1 MTTLDQLL
9 EPTKPVSKSTIESRS
24 APVSFSP
31 VTRVNGSEAEKGGK
45 KKKKKKDNNDHDHD
59 DHNNDHNN
67 DDNNDH
73 NRDSSGR
80 LVKGHGAGGRPKGV
94 KNKMT
99 AIATAVLSDST
110 GAIVKRCVELAL
122 EGDPASMKIC
132 MDRIMPVGRGTKLA
146 GGEGISVNI
155 IVDQIKDIEG
165 SVLEEAV

>member
-9 EPTKPVSKSTIESRS
+9 EPTKPVSKSTIEGRS

-31 VTRVNGSEAEKGGK
+31 VTRVNGSEAERVG
-45 KKKKKKDNNDHDHD
+45 KKKKKDNNDHDHD
-59 DHNNDHNN
+59 DHNN

>member
-9 EPTKPVSKSTIESRS
+9 EPTKPVSKSTIEGRS

-31 VTRVNGSEAEKGGK
+31 VTRVNGSEAEK
-45 KKKKKKDNNDHDHD
+45 DNND
-59 DHNNDHNN
+59 DHNN

>member
-31 VTRVNGSEAEKGGK
+31 VTRVNRSEAEK
-45 KKKKKKDNNDHDHD
+45 DN
-59 DHNNDHNN
+59 NNDHNN

>member
-31 VTRVNGSEAEKGGK
+31 VTRVNGSEAERGG
-45 KKKKKKDNNDHDHD
+45 KKKKKDNNDHDHD
-59 DHNNDHNN
+59 DHNNDDH
-67 DDNNDH
+67 NNDH

-165 SVLEEAV
+165 SVLEEGV

>member
-31 VTRVNGSEAEKGGK
+31 VTRVNRSEAEK
-45 KKKKKKDNNDHDHD
+45 DNND
-59 DHNNDHNN
+59 DHNN

-165 SVLEEAV
+165 SVLEEGV

>member
-9 EPTKPVSKSTIESRS
+9 EPTKPVSKSTIEGRS

-31 VTRVNGSEAEKGGK
+31 VTRVNRSEAER
-45 KKKKKKDNNDHDHD
+45 DNNDHDHD
-59 DHNNDHNN
+59 DHNN

>member
-31 VTRVNGSEAEKGGK
+31 VTRVNGSEAERGG

-59 DHNNDHNN
+59 DH
-67 DDNNDH
+67 NNDH

>member
-31 VTRVNGSEAEKGGK
+31 VTRVNGSEAEK
-45 KKKKKKDNNDHDHD
+45 
-59 DHNNDHNN
+59 
-67 DDNNDH
+67 DNNDH

-165 SVLEEAV
+165 SVLEEGV

>member
-9 EPTKPVSKSTIESRS
+9 EPTKPVSKSTIEGRS

-31 VTRVNGSEAEKGGK
+31 VTRVNGSEAERGG

-59 DHNNDHNN
+59 DHNNDDNN

>member
-31 VTRVNGSEAEKGGK
+31 VTRVNGSEAERGG
-45 KKKKKKDNNDHDHD
+45 KKKKKKDNNDH
-59 DHNNDHNN
+59 NNDDHNN

-165 SVLEEAV
+165 SVLEEGV

>member
-45 KKKKKKDNNDHDHD
+45 KKKKKDNNDHDHD
-59 DHNNDHNN
+59 DHNN

>member
-31 VTRVNGSEAEKGGK
+31 VTRVNGSEAEK
-45 KKKKKKDNNDHDHD
+45 DNNDHDHD
-59 DHNNDHNN
+59 DH
-67 DDNNDH
+67 NNDH

-165 SVLEEAV
+165 SVLEEGV

>member
-9 EPTKPVSKSTIESRS
+9 EPTKPVSKSTIEGRS

-31 VTRVNGSEAEKGGK
+31 VTRVNRSEAEK
-45 KKKKKKDNNDHDHD
+45 DN
-59 DHNNDHNN
+59 NNDHNN
-67 DDNNDH
+67 DDHNNDH

>member
-31 VTRVNGSEAEKGGK
+31 VTRVNGSEAEK
-45 KKKKKKDNNDHDHD
+45 DN
-59 DHNNDHNN
+59 NNDHNN

-110 GAIVKRCVELAL
+110 GAIVKRCVGLAL

-165 SVLEEAV
+165 SVLEEGV

>member
-31 VTRVNGSEAEKGGK
+31 VTRVNGSEAEK
-45 KKKKKKDNNDHDHD
+45 DNND
-59 DHNNDHNN
+59 DHNN

-165 SVLEEAV
+165 SVLEEGV

>member
-45 KKKKKKDNNDHDHD
+45 KKKKDNNDHDHD
-59 DHNNDHNN
+59 DHNN

-165 SVLEEAV
+165 SVLEEGV

>member
-45 KKKKKKDNNDHDHD
+45 KKKKDNNDHDHD
-59 DHNNDHNN
+59 DHNN

>member
-31 VTRVNGSEAEKGGK
+31 VTRVNGSEAEK
-45 KKKKKKDNNDHDHD
+45 DNND
-59 DHNNDHNN
+59 DHNN

>member
-9 EPTKPVSKSTIESRS
+9 EPTKPVSKSTIEGRS

-31 VTRVNGSEAEKGGK
+31 VTQVNGSEAEKGGK
-45 KKKKKKDNNDHDHD
+45 KKKKDNNDHDHD
-59 DHNNDHNN
+59 DH
-67 DDNNDH
+67 NNDH

>member
-9 EPTKPVSKSTIESRS
+9 EPTKPVSKSTIEGRS

-31 VTRVNGSEAEKGGK
+31 VTRVNGSEAERGG

-59 DHNNDHNN
+59 DH
-67 DDNNDH
+67 NNDH

-165 SVLEEAV
+165 SVLEEGV

>member
-31 VTRVNGSEAEKGGK
+31 VTRVNGSEAERGG

-59 DHNNDHNN
+59 DHNN

-165 SVLEEAV
+165 SVLEEGV

>member
-9 EPTKPVSKSTIESRS
+9 EPTKPVSKSTIEGRS

-31 VTRVNGSEAEKGGK
+31 VTRVNRSEAER
-45 KKKKKKDNNDHDHD
+45 DNNDHDHD
-59 DHNNDHNN
+59 DHNN

-122 EGDPASMKIC
+122 EGDPARMKIC

>member
-31 VTRVNGSEAEKGGK
+31 VTRVNGSEAERGG

-59 DHNNDHNN
+59 DHNN

>member
-9 EPTKPVSKSTIESRS
+9 EPTKPVSKSTIEGRS

-31 VTRVNGSEAEKGGK
+31 VTRVNGSEAERGV

-59 DHNNDHNN
+59 DH
-67 DDNNDH
+67 NNDH

>member
-31 VTRVNGSEAEKGGK
+31 VTRVNGSEAERGG
-45 KKKKKKDNNDHDHD
+45 KKKKKDNNDHDHD
-59 DHNNDHNN
+59 DHNNDDH
-67 DDNNDH
+67 NNDH

>member
-31 VTRVNGSEAEKGGK
+31 VTRVNGSEAEK
-45 KKKKKKDNNDHDHD
+45 DNNDHDHD
-59 DHNNDHNN
+59 DHNNDDH
-67 DDNNDH
+67 NNDH

-165 SVLEEAV
+165 SVLEEGV

>member
-59 DHNNDHNN
+59 DHNN

>member
-45 KKKKKKDNNDHDHD
+45 KKKKKDNNDHDHD
-59 DHNNDHNN
+59 DHNNDDH
-67 DDNNDH
+67 NNDH

>member
-9 EPTKPVSKSTIESRS
+9 EPTKPVSKSTIEGRS

-31 VTRVNGSEAEKGGK
+31 VTRVNRSEAEK
-45 KKKKKKDNNDHDHD
+45 DNNDDH
-59 DHNNDHNN
+59 
-67 DDNNDH
+67 NNDH

>member
-9 EPTKPVSKSTIESRS
+9 EPTKPVSKSTIEGRS

-31 VTRVNGSEAEKGGK
+31 VTRVNGSEAERGG
-45 KKKKKKDNNDHDHD
+45 KKKKKDNNDHDHD
-59 DHNNDHNN
+59 DHNN

-165 SVLEEAV
+165 SVLEEGV

>member
-9 EPTKPVSKSTIESRS
+9 EPTKPVSKSTIEGRS

-31 VTRVNGSEAEKGGK
+31 VTRVNRSEAEK
-45 KKKKKKDNNDHDHD
+45 DNND
-59 DHNNDHNN
+59 DHNN

>member
-1 MTTLDQLL
+1 
-9 EPTKPVSKSTIESRS
+9 
-24 APVSFSP
+24 
-31 VTRVNGSEAEKGGK
+31 
-45 KKKKKKDNNDHDHD
+45 
-59 DHNNDHNN
+59 
-67 DDNNDH
+67 
-73 NRDSSGR
+73 
-80 LVKGHGAGGRPKGV
+80 
-94 KNKMT
+94 MT

>member
-9 EPTKPVSKSTIESRS
+9 EPTKPVSKSTIEGRS

-31 VTRVNGSEAEKGGK
+31 VTRVSGSEAERGG

-59 DHNNDHNN
+59 DHNNDDH
-67 DDNNDH
+67 NNDH

-165 SVLEEAV
+165 SVLEEGV

>member
-31 VTRVNGSEAEKGGK
+31 VTRVNGSEAERGG
-45 KKKKKKDNNDHDHD
+45 KKKKKDNNDHDHD
-59 DHNNDHNN
+59 DHNN

>member
-31 VTRVNGSEAEKGGK
+31 VTRVNRSEAEK
-45 KKKKKKDNNDHDHD
+45 DNND
-59 DHNNDHNN
+59 DHNNDDH
-67 DDNNDH
+67 NDH

-165 SVLEEAV
+165 SVLEEGV

>member
-9 EPTKPVSKSTIESRS
+9 EPTKPVSKSTIEGRS

-31 VTRVNGSEAEKGGK
+31 VTRVNGSEAERGG

-59 DHNNDHNN
+59 DH
-67 DDNNDH
+67 NNDH

>member
-9 EPTKPVSKSTIESRS
+9 EPTKPVSKSTIEGRS

-31 VTRVNGSEAEKGGK
+31 VTRVNGSEAERGG
-45 KKKKKKDNNDHDHD
+45 KKKKKDNNDHDHD
-59 DHNNDHNN
+59 DH
-67 DDNNDH
+67 NNDH

-165 SVLEEAV
+165 SVLEEGV

>member
-9 EPTKPVSKSTIESRS
+9 EPTKPVSKSTIEGRS

-31 VTRVNGSEAEKGGK
+31 VTRVSGSEAERGG

-59 DHNNDHNN
+59 DH
-67 DDNNDH
+67 NNDH

-165 SVLEEAV
+165 SVLEEGV

>member
-31 VTRVNGSEAEKGGK
+31 VTRVNGSEAEK
-45 KKKKKKDNNDHDHD
+45 
-59 DHNNDHNN
+59 
-67 DDNNDH
+67 DNNDH